1 MIFKEKIFTGKNGT
15 HYTLRSPQPEDA
27 EQMIDYLK
35 RTAMETEY
43 GISYPEEMDF
53 SIQEEMDFITKYA
66 EDPGSLI
73 ISVFEGETLV
83 GSASLTCVLDK
94 QKTRHRASFGVA
106 LLKSVWGQGLGYEI
120 VSGLTAFSREAGYEQ
135 IELEVVSS
143 NTTAINLYKKLG
155 FSVYGERP
163 RSFRLKDGSY
173 SDELL
178 MVLALK

>member
-83 GSASLTCVLDK
+83 GNASLTCVLDK

-106 LLKSVWGQGLGYEI
+106 LLKSVG
-120 VSGLTAFSREAGYEQ
+120 AGAG
-135 IELEVVSS
+135 I
-143 NTTAINLYKKLG
+143 
-155 FSVYGERP
+155 
-163 RSFRLKDGSY
+163 
-173 SDELL
+173 
-178 MVLALK
+178 

>member
-15 HYTLRSPQPEDA
+15 HYTLRSPRPEDA
-27 EQMIDYLK
+27 EQMIGYLK

-83 GSASLTCVLDK
+83 
-94 QKTRHRASFGVA
+94 
-106 LLKSVWGQGLGYEI
+106 
-120 VSGLTAFSREAGYEQ
+120 
-135 IELEVVSS
+135 
-143 NTTAINLYKKLG
+143 
-155 FSVYGERP
+155 
-163 RSFRLKDGSY
+163 
-173 SDELL
+173 
-178 MVLALK
+178 

>member
-1 MIFKEKIFTGKNGT
+1 MIFKEKIFTGKNGI
-15 HYTLRSPQPEDA
+15 HYTLRSPRPEDA
-27 EQMIDYLK
+27 EQMIGYLK

-53 SIQEEMDFITKYA
+53 ITKYA
-66 EDPGSLI
+66 EDPGSLM

-83 GSASLTCVLDK
+83 GSASLTCVLNK

-143 NTTAINLYKKLG
+143 NTPAINLYKKLG

-163 RSFRLKDGSY
+163 RSFRLKDGNY